1 MSGFSPW
8 MLLVY
13 ALCIPI
19 AVLGVWFVGNRPSLN
34 QETESEHDSVR
45 DTDSPP
51 SQSQRWDGQSAHSGS
66 SLLDRLKRY
75 RSQLTPPSR
84 MVTGLCMILV
94 AYHAAAYIS
103 PDHWF
108 GLKVPLER
116 WYILLGGI
124 SLALCGTL
132 AIDRL
137 ETTNDQRPP
146 RP

>member
-1 MSGFSPW
+1 MSGLSVW

-13 ALCIPI
+13 ALCIPLAI
-19 AVLGVWFVGNRPSLN
+19 LGFWFVGHRPPLN
-34 QETESEHDSVR
+34 EDPHD
-45 DTDSPP
+45 DHDLDNDANL
-51 SQSQRWDGQSAHSGS
+51 SQSQKWDDQSTKSDS
-66 SLLDRLKRY
+66 TWLDRLKTL

-84 MVTGLCMILV
+84 MVSGLCMILL

-124 SLALCGTL
+124 FLALGGTL
-132 AIDRL
+132 AIDRF
-137 ETTNDQRPP
+137 EDKTH
-146 RP
+146 